1 MTSES
6 SPRIPY
12 AARERRAKGAAAL
25 RASLVAAAL
34 SLAACATSPPAEDV
48 REYLDEQTAATVTV
62 GLRPMVFALERPNLA
77 VHARDYLTLVP
88 VDVNR
93 AGAHQRY
100 FYGYLWST
108 IDKQRVGE
116 PEQQALRFELVADG
130 RRVPLT
136 PVAGKPR
143 DLGLGEAPLPPPSA
157 TAVPLMSATT
167 REVQEFVAVAQ
178 EIVAVAVYQ
187 EGSERFALWAR

>member
-1 MTSES
+1 
-6 SPRIPY
+6 
-12 AARERRAKGAAAL
+12 
-25 RASLVAAAL
+25 
-34 SLAACATSPPAEDV
+34 
-48 REYLDEQTAATVTV
+48 
-62 GLRPMVFALERPNLA
+62 MVFALERPNLA

-93 AGAHQRY
+93 AGAHARY

-108 IDKQRVGE
+108 IDKQRLGE
-116 PEQQALRFELVADG
+116 AEQPALRFELVADG

-143 DLGLGEAPLPPPSA
+143 DLGLGEAPLLPPSA
-157 TAVPLMSATT
+157 TAVLLISATS

-187 EGSERFALWAR
+187 DGSERFALWTR